1 MSDFLDQTK
10 TVFESINF
18 AAIDSQFSL
27 LNISLVFFFSYIRL
41 TCNNNNFIA
50 SLCNPNQWQVFVTV
64 AQKQNNSIVVAI
76 ILVFF
81 FFHFSFVW
89 FVDEQIYT
97 LNIINNAVILINK
110 SEINLNANAE
120 KSPANSTRAH

>member
-1 MSDFLDQTK
+1 MNEWFFGSDKNGFW
-10 TVFESINF
+10 VN
-18 AAIDSQFSL
+18 QFCVDWFTIFIVEYFVS
-27 LNISLVFFFSYIRL
+27 FFFSYIRL

-76 ILVFF
+76 ILRFF

-120 KSPANSTRAH
+120 KSPANS